1 VSTYSIKDLEQL
13 SGIKAHTL
21 RIWEQRYNFIKPK
34 RTGTNIRFYDDN
46 DLKLVLNISLLKD
59 NGHKISKISRMCSE
73 EMQHEV
79 IKLTEERLTTP
90 EQMHALTIAMIE
102 CDEHRFEK
110 IMSMNVKLYG
120 LERTMIDLIYPF
132 LNKVGIMW
140 QTGSVYPFHEH
151 FITNLVRQKLIVA
164 IDDIPSPVDGYKKK
178 FLLYLPEGELHELSL
193 LFSHYLLK
201 ARQCKVIYLG
211 PNLPVNDIQSIYQKQ
226 EPDYVLTVITAYPQA
241 QQIQAYLNQISVE
254 FTKTWILVT
263 GRQVIDQHI
272 QLPVNMSVLKNYKD
286 LIDLIKIE

>member
-73 EMQHEV
+73 DLQHAV
-79 IKLTEERLTTP
+79 IKLTEDRLTTP
-90 EQMHALTIAMIE
+90 EQMHALTIAMID
-102 CDEHRFEK
+102 CDEARFEK

-120 LERTMIDLIYPF
+120 LERTMIDLIFPF
-132 LNKVGIMW
+132 FNKVGIMW

-151 FITNLVRQKLIVA
+151 FITNLVRQKLSVA
-164 IDDIPSPVDGYKKK
+164 INDIPAPAGGTGKK
-178 FLLYLPEGELHELSL
+178 FLLYLPESELHELSL
-193 LFSHYLLK
+193 LFSHYILK
-201 ARQCKVIYLG
+201 ARHCKVIYLG
-211 PNLPVNDIQSIYQKQ
+211 QNLPLNDIQAIYQKQ
-226 EPDYVLTVITAYPQA
+226 EPEYILTVITAYPQA
-241 QQIQAYLNQISVE
+241 QQIQAYLDMISSE
-254 FTKTWILVT
+254 FSKSRILVS
-263 GRQVIDQHI
+263 GRQIIGQPV
-272 QLPVNMSVLKNYKD
+272 QLRENITLLNNYSDLTELLKSN
-286 LIDLIKIE
+286 